1 MQLSEQ
7 WERRLLVMIVACYLL
22 LAVGFSL
29 GPIFEGP
36 DEGQHYRYA
45 RWIAQ
50 TGTLPDPA
58 SVQRGEMHQ
67 APLYYLLAA
76 PIIALNGDADFE
88 QVIGLKNAWAGYAF
102 AVPGHDNK
110 NGHLHPRNQSF
121 PYIGS
126 PVARAVHLIRM
137 IGVLAGLGTVLASYH
152 TAKLLWPERPEP
164 GIAVAGFAA
173 VMPQFLYMNSVVNND
188 GLLFLFS
195 SLSLYYVIKQLRF
208 GPSLRDAVLLGAALG
223 GALLTKVSALFLVFP
238 VGLAVLLQFRRW
250 WKVAAVTLGVVAVI
264 AGWWYLRNWLLYGD
278 PTNLNALYVTW
289 EGERISKHGLAFDM
303 GLQRVPFA
311 YSTFWA
317 RFGSGMVAMPGWVYQ
332 FYDALTAIVLI
343 GLLVGA
349 VRVAY
354 RMKQGVRP
362 DKLSI
367 QQGLVIGVFALAWI
381 GALVFHASSA
391 WSGNQGRYLIPALT
405 AWAVIFAVGLR
416 NFVPAQGRL
425 PLTLGGTAVLSTLA
439 AIILLGYFH
448 PSYQVKPVPT
458 RIGHPLNYRFE
469 DAAELIGVDTSA
481 LYASPGDTLSI
492 TLYWRALST
501 PGTELL
507 THIHSLDADMVQRD
521 SYPGAGNLLAADW
534 LPDQTWAETYILQIP
549 EDTEPQRLYLL
560 VGSLSEKD
568 GGRSLNATLQGRD
581 EVPVIARLSITGPL
595 MPDQSEY
602 MLGDSIGLVSSRIRL
617 DDGAMRVCLEWQA
630 RAPITVDYKIFVH
643 VLSGDG
649 EILAQSDVQPKDG
662 AYPTWAWVTGER
674 VRDCIK
680 FSNLALP
687 DTGWVVKVGMYD
699 AATGQRLPITTR
711 DGAPVPEDT
720 IEIPH
725 D

>member
-1 MQLSEQ
+1 
-7 WERRLLVMIVACYLL
+7 MIAACYLL

-50 TGTLPDPA
+50 TGTIPDPT

-76 PIIALNGDADFE
+76 PIIALNGDADFQ
-88 QVIGLKNAWAGYAF
+88 QVIGLKNPWAGYAF

-110 NGHLHPRNQSF
+110 NGHLHPKNQSF
-121 PYIGS
+121 PYTDS
-126 PVARAVHLIRM
+126 PVARAVHLIRL
-137 IGVLAGLGTVLASYH
+137 IGVLAGLGTVITSYR
-152 TAKLLWPERPEP
+152 TAKLLWPEHPEP

-173 VMPQFLYMNSVVNND
+173 VMPQFLYVSSVVNND
-188 GLLFLFS
+188 GLLFFFS
-195 SLSLYYVIKQLRF
+195 SLSLYFIIKQQRF
-208 GPSLRDAVLLGAALG
+208 GPNWRDAILLGAALG

-238 VGLAVLLQFRRW
+238 VGLAVLLQLRRW
-250 WKVAAVTLGVVAVI
+250 WKFAIATLGVVAVI

-303 GLQRVPFA
+303 GLLRVPFA

-317 RFGSGMVAMPGWVYQ
+317 RFGSGMVAMPAWVYQ
-332 FYDALTAIVLI
+332 FYDALTAIVLL
-343 GLLVGA
+343 GLLVGV
-349 VRVAY
+349 VRLAY

-362 DKLSI
+362 DKVSV
-367 QQGLVIGVFALAWI
+367 QQGLIVGVFAIAWI

-405 AWAVIFAVGLR
+405 AWAVIYAAGIR
-416 NFVPAQGRL
+416 NLVPAQGRL
-425 PLTLGGTAVLSTLA
+425 PLSLSGSLVLSVIAGT
-439 AIILLGYFH
+439 ILLGNFH
-448 PSYQVKPVPT
+448 PSYQVKAVPAS
-458 RIGHPLNYRFE
+458 IEHPLNYRFE

-481 LYASPGDTLSI
+481 LHASPGDTLSI
-492 TLYWRALST
+492 TLYWRAIST
-501 PGTELL
+501 PGSELL
-507 THIHSLDADMVQRD
+507 THIHSLDANVIQRD
-521 SYPGAGNLLAADW
+521 SYPGVGNLLATDW
-534 LPDQTWAETYILQIP
+534 LPDQRWAETYIMQIP
-549 EDTEPQRLYLL
+549 EDTEPRRLYLL
-560 VGSLSEKD
+560 VASLSEKH
-568 GGRSLNATLQGRD
+568 GGRILNATLEGRD
-581 EVPVIARLSITGPL
+581 EVPVIARLSITGPQ
-595 MPDQSEY
+595 MPDESEY
-602 MLGDSIGLVSSRIRL
+602 MLGDSIGLVSSLIRV
-617 DDGAMRVCLEWQA
+617 DDESMRVCLEWQA

-649 EILAQSDVQPKDG
+649 AIIAQSDSQPKDG
-662 AYPTWAWVTGER
+662 AYPTWAWLTGER
-674 VRDCIK
+674 VQDCVK
-680 FSNLALP
+680 FSHLTLP
-687 DTGWVVKVGMYD
+687 DADWVVRAGMYD

-711 DGAPVPEDT
+711 DGALVPEDA